1 MPSPRDALPCALL
14 VIVGFHAG
22 SAQAQPHQVCIYLD
36 LGADL
41 WDASPRAAD
50 GEDFREEYGRN
61 EGPTSY
67 PAQRWLA
74 HVVDARTG
82 TGLFGWEPLDGS
94 GCASFD
100 LPDGAGV
107 LGVEWVRWAVWEDDP
122 DTGNQI
128 VGYSCTTEMMGCS
141 LTQSARLVPA
151 DIGAGVTEVIVTQD
165 QIEPIDG
172 VMWVASFAEERFAS
186 LGEQPLEDARIYV
199 SHDPAM
205 LLPGKTQAD
214 RTFGNQPSVII
225 QGKAWHSKFTV
236 AHEYGHLQTVMAAN
250 PSFGRDDLDY
260 CYDAT
265 LYPLS
270 AIGCTPNHSVDGHEW
285 QAVAAVEG
293 IASWYSVS
301 VWNDVDLV
309 ECQNCQ
315 SGVRYV
321 HPTSETEALTYAVPR
336 GSPLCTA
343 MGEPQCPAG
352 VGNEWDW
359 MSAFRLFRLQA
370 PMLPSFRTLFTMLSA
385 AYQAG
390 TWPPAAADGSFWEAV
405 DLAMVD
411 HLGPHYAAW
420 SDAATQMELD
430 R

>member
-14 VIVGFHAG
+14 VIVGFHAS

-74 HVVDARTG
+74 
-82 TGLFGWEPLDGS
+82 
-94 GCASFD
+94 
-100 LPDGAGV
+100 
-107 LGVEWVRWAVWEDDP
+107 
-122 DTGNQI
+122 
-128 VGYSCTTEMMGCS
+128 
-141 LTQSARLVPA
+141 
-151 DIGAGVTEVIVTQD
+151 
-165 QIEPIDG
+165 
-172 VMWVASFAEERFAS
+172 
-186 LGEQPLEDARIYV
+186 
-199 SHDPAM
+199 
-205 LLPGKTQAD
+205 
-214 RTFGNQPSVII
+214 
-225 QGKAWHSKFTV
+225 
-236 AHEYGHLQTVMAAN
+236 
-250 PSFGRDDLDY
+250 
-260 CYDAT
+260 
-265 LYPLS
+265 
-270 AIGCTPNHSVDGHEW
+270 

-309 ECQNCQ
+309 ECKNCQ

-343 MGEPQCPAG
+343 MGEPPCPAG

-370 PMLPSFRTLFTMLSA
+370 PMPPSFRTLFTMLSA
-385 AYQAG
+385 TYQAG
-390 TWPPAAADGSFWEAV
+390 TWPPASADGSFWEAV

-420 SDAATQMELD
+420 HDAATQMELD